1 MAKRTSQR
9 ATRRASPQGSAA
21 VVNLGVV
28 RERRTRELA
37 ERRVRAVIDEN
48 RAALTRLFGTGL
60 IFTQQGSRAGRDL
73 LGAHQAL
80 LKIADLFAQ
89 LREERH
95 DDATLEL
102 RAEEAFAHLDEQL
115 RKSAELA
122 ARTGEFVAGRGRD

>member
-1 MAKRTSQR
+1 MAKRTPQR
-9 ATRRASPQGSAA
+9 AARRTSERASASI
-21 VVNLGVV
+21 VNLGAV

-37 ERRVRAVIDEN
+37 ERRVRAVIDDN
-48 RAALTRLFGTGL
+48 RSALTRLFATGL

-73 LGAHQAL
+73 LGAHQSL

-89 LREERH
+89 LREDRH
-95 DDATLEL
+95 DATLEL

>member
-1 MAKRTSQR
+1 
-9 ATRRASPQGSAA
+9 
-21 VVNLGVV
+21 VNLGVV

-60 IFTQQGSRAGRDL
+60 IFTQQGSRDL

-80 LKIADLFAQ
+80 LKSADLFAQ